1 MKTTPLVIIG
11 GAAPS
16 TALRRC
22 IAPFSRI
29 NNGFNNNNNITTI
42 KTPQQLPLSS
52 QFPFSLPRPLSLL
65 AMASSSSSSSST
77 QSPTQNASAADSTA
91 EFNVFQL
98 IQAHQVRL
106 RLQGKAARLPSV
118 EEIRTVLD
126 HSLRGMLSTFSQKYE
141 GYPSGSMVDFACDAY
156 GSPILAISS
165 LAVHTK
171 DLLANPKCS
180 LLVAK
185 DPEDRTDLII
195 TLHGDVV
202 SVSENDR
209 EAICTAYLARH
220 PNAFWV
226 DFGDFQFVR
235 IEPKVVRYVS
245 GVATASLGSGE
256 FSKEEYR
263 AAKVDPIY
271 QFSKPIASHM
281 NKDHAEDTKL
291 IVQHSTSIP
300 VIRNTPL
307 IISFSYDKQLA
318 RADHSNKPMLSTW
331 IKPGLV
337 DFAHMLDL
345 DCLGFNV
352 KLEKLLTIFFYLRLA
367 VKGILSSYEFPSLD
381 VQRIERS
388 S

>member
-1 MKTTPLVIIG
+1 MKTTPLVISG

-29 NNGFNNNNNITTI
+29 NNGFNNNITTI

-65 AMASSSSSSSST
+65 AMASSSSSSSSST
-77 QSPTQNASAADSTA
+77 QSPT
-91 EFNVFQL
+91 
-98 IQAHQVRL
+98 
-106 RLQGKAARLPSV
+106 QGKAARLPPV

-202 SVSENDR
+202 SVSEKDR
-209 EAICTAYLARH
+209 EAIRTAYLARH

-263 AAKVDPIY
+263 AAKADPIY

-300 VIRNTPL
+300 V
-307 IISFSYDKQLA
+307 
-318 RADHSNKPMLSTW
+318 
-331 IKPGLV
+331 

-352 KLEKLLTIFFYLRLA
+352 KAGCQGDTCKLRVPFPRRA
-367 VKGILSSYEFPSLD
+367 VDRKD
-381 VQRIERS
+381 VKTLIVEMLQAAKS
-388 S
+388 QVN

>member
-16 TALRRC
+16 TALRTC

-29 NNGFNNNNNITTI
+29 NNGFNNNITTI

-52 QFPFSLPRPLSLL
+52 QFPFSLPRPLSLI
-65 AMASSSSSSSST
+65 AMASSSSSSST

-98 IQAHQVRL
+98 IQAHQ
-106 RLQGKAARLPSV
+106 GKAARLPFV

-171 DLLANPKCS
+171 
-180 LLVAK
+180 
-185 DPEDRTDLII
+185 
-195 TLHGDVV
+195 
-202 SVSENDR
+202 VSENDR
-209 EAICTAYLARH
+209 EAIRTAYLARH

-263 AAKVDPIY
+263 AAKVDQIY

-300 VIRNTPL
+300 V
-307 IISFSYDKQLA
+307 
-318 RADHSNKPMLSTW
+318 
-331 IKPGLV
+331 

-352 KLEKLLTIFFYLRLA
+352 KAGRQGDTFKLRVPFPRSA
-367 VKGILSSYEFPSLD
+367 VDRKD
-381 VQRIERS
+381 VKTLIVEMLQAAKS
-388 S
+388 QVN

>member
-1 MKTTPLVIIG
+1 MKTTPLVISG

-29 NNGFNNNNNITTI
+29 NNGFNNNITTI

-65 AMASSSSSSSST
+65 AMASSSSSSSSST

-98 IQAHQVRL
+98 IQAHQ
-106 RLQGKAARLPSV
+106 GKAARLPPV

-171 DLLANPKCS
+171 
-180 LLVAK
+180 
-185 DPEDRTDLII
+185 
-195 TLHGDVV
+195 
-202 SVSENDR
+202 VSEKDR
-209 EAICTAYLARH
+209 EAIRTAYLARH

-263 AAKVDPIY
+263 AAKADPIY

-300 VIRNTPL
+300 V
-307 IISFSYDKQLA
+307 
-318 RADHSNKPMLSTW
+318 
-331 IKPGLV
+331 

-352 KLEKLLTIFFYLRLA
+352 KAGCQGDTCKLRVPFPRRA
-367 VKGILSSYEFPSLD
+367 VDRKD
-381 VQRIERS
+381 VKTLIVEMLQAAKS
-388 S
+388 QVN